1 MFNQETAIGLLQ
13 QGNTG
18 DEILS
23 ILDVIA
29 EDYESNKTLN
39 EIADVVFDWY
49 SKLTYDCSVYV
60 TV

>member
-1 MFNQETAIGLLQ
+1 MFNQETAIELLR

-18 DEILS
+18 DEILA

-39 EIADVVFDWY
+39 EIADLVFD
-49 SKLTYDCSVYV
+49 
-60 TV
+60 

>member
-29 EDYESNKTLN
+29 EEDNRGEVVDYQGNPT
-39 EIADVVFDWY
+39 
-49 SKLTYDCSVYV
+49 SV
-60 TV
+60 

>member
-1 MFNQETAIGLLQ
+1 MFNQETAINLLR

-29 EDYESNKTLN
+29 EENTPSQVVDYQGNPT
-39 EIADVVFDWY
+39 
-49 SKLTYDCSVYV
+49 SV
-60 TV
+60 

>member
-1 MFNQETAIGLLQ
+1 MFNQETAINLLK

-29 EDYESNKTLN
+29 EDYDQNKTIN
-39 EIADVVFDWY
+39 EIADLVFD
-49 SKLTYDCSVYV
+49 
-60 TV
+60 